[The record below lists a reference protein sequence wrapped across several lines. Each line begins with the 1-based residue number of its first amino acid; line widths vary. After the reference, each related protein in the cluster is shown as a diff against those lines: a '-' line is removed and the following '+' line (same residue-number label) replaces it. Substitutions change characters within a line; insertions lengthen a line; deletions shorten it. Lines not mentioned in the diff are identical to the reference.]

1 VAREDGSWLQRG
13 PYMWSLCSE
22 DSMYSSADVFFPI
35 NHIIIITVLAEYM
48 DLRNISKDMIV
59 VVDSRFPCLSLLM
72 VSLPVDSRY
81 SWFRCL
87 ILTDVLLQGNLRD

>member
-1 VAREDGSWLQRG
+1 MVHGCNVVRICG
-13 PYMWSLCSE
+13 LCAAKTLCTALP
-22 DSMYSSADVFFPI
+22 MFFFPI